1 MTATSL
7 DLSQIKTDALSSA
20 ATFRNLIGL
29 GSSDAVTFKE
39 ATLASGT
46 VTSSTPIVNATQTWN
61 DGATTFTGILA
72 NITDTASASA
82 SLLMDLQVGGS
93 SKFKVDKNGILELGN
108 AVGAGLGTNLPNRIS
123 CAFSNS
129 FSFGLSGGNAFR
141 VFGNSVSVIIYSHLS
156 KPITFAA
163 ANGFGLVT
171 NAFGGNGVY
180 VFDEAAN
187 VWAQRNGTNAQTFR
201 LYNTYTSSTSFER
214 LNVRWATNELIIDA
228 EAGSGGGTLR
238 GIKLGSATTSLLGF
252 YGVTP
257 VDQPLTVADPAG
269 GAIVDSEARTAIGE
283 IIDRLQELG
292 LIA

>member
-20 ATFRNLIGL
+20 ATFRTLIGL
-29 GSSDAVTFKE
+29 GSNDAVLFNGVSIKGSGITSFAPRLRELTFGMLTIDR
-39 ATLASGT
+39 ADGQAFS
-46 VTSSTPIVNATQTWN
+46 VT
-61 DGATTFTGILA
+61 
-72 NITDTASASA
+72 
-82 SLLMDLQVGGS
+82 
-93 SKFKVDKNGILELGN
+93 LGN
-108 AVGAGLGTNLPNRIS
+108 AGTSANRGIYIS
-123 CAFSNS
+123 AAYELAFTSINNPQN
-129 FSFGLSGGNAFR
+129 GQYKD
-141 VFGNSVSVIIYSHLS
+141 VIIRRDTADTL
-156 KPITFAA
+156 
-163 ANGFGLVT
+163 
-171 NAFGGNGVY
+171 
-180 VFDEAAN
+180 
-187 VWAQRNGTNAQTFR
+187 AQSRDTNAQTFR

-269 GAIVDSEARTAIGE
+269 GGTVDSEARTAIGE